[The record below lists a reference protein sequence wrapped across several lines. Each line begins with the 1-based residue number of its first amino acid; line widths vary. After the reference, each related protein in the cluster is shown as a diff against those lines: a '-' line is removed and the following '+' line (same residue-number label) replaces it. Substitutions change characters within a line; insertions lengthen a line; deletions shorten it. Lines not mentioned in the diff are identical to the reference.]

1 MKTVTVISIDGN
13 KFGLPEG
20 LVKKDVHELIGF
32 LHSLTAISTQYDWE
46 TSQDLCVYDN
56 GPVTIKVSQ
65 EQITDRAEARRLG
78 KESQERYEAKKAQE
92 KLDKAKEAT
101 AQ

>member
-1 MKTVTVISIDGN
+1 MKTVTVITIDGN

-20 LVKKDVHELIGF
+20 VPAKDVRELIGF
-32 LHSLTAISTQYDWE
+32 LHSLTVIGTQYDWE
-46 TSQDLCVYDN
+46 QCQDLCSYDN

-65 EQITDRAEARRLG
+65 EKLLDKAEARRLG
-78 KESQERYEAKKAQE
+78 KESQDRYEAKKE
-92 KLDKAKEAT
+92 EERKAKEAT

>member
-1 MKTVTVISIDGN
+1 MKTVTVITIDGN

-20 LVKKDVHELIGF
+20 LPAKDLRELIGF
-32 LHSLTAISTQYDWE
+32 LHNLSAIGTQYDWE
-46 TSQDLCVYDN
+46 NSQDLCMYDN

-65 EQITDRAEARRLG
+65 EEIVDKAQARIMG
-78 KESQERYEAKKAQE
+78 KESQDRYELKKAE
-92 KLDKAKEAT
+92 ERKAKEAT